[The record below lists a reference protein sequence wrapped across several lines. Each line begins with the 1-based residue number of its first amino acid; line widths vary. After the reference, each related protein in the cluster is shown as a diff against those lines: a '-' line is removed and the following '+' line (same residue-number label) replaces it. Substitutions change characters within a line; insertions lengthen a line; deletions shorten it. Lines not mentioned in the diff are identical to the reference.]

1 MMKKEIEKIEQKL
14 KDSKTNP
21 ELVQSL
27 KDKKKILEKKQI
39 VKK

>member
-1 MMKKEIEKIEQKL
+1 MDKNTQKINEKL
-14 KDSKTNP
+14 KYPKTNP
-21 ELVQSL
+21 KLVQSL

>member
-1 MMKKEIEKIEQKL
+1 MMKKEVEKIEQKL

>member
-1 MMKKEIEKIEQKL
+1 MKKEIEKIEQKL

-21 ELVQSL
+21 KLMQSL
-27 KDKKKILEKKQI
+27 KEKQKILEKKQI

>member
-1 MMKKEIEKIEQKL
+1 MDKNTQKIEQKL
-14 KDSKTNP
+14 KDPKTNS

-27 KDKKKILEKKQI
+27 KEKQKILEKKQI

>member
-1 MMKKEIEKIEQKL
+1 MDKNTQKINEKL
-14 KDSKTNP
+14 KDSKTNL

>member
-1 MMKKEIEKIEQKL
+1 MDKNTQKINEKL
-14 KDSKTNP
+14 KDSKTNTK
-21 ELVQSL
+21 LVQSL

>member
-1 MMKKEIEKIEQKL
+1 MDKNTQKKNEKL

>member
-1 MMKKEIEKIEQKL
+1 MDKNTQKIEQKL

-21 ELVQSL
+21 KLVQSL
-27 KDKKKILEKKQI
+27 KEKKKILAKNQI

>member
-1 MMKKEIEKIEQKL
+1 MKKEIEKIEQKL
-14 KDSKTNP
+14 KGSKTNP